1 MNHHGHLPDGLICS
15 ASSEPMRE
23 ALILFAHGAR
33 DPEWA
38 QPLRQVEARVRS
50 MASDVYVDLAF
61 LEFLAP
67 RLVDSVNAAIAQ
79 GAGRIRIVPL
89 FIAQGGHLRHD
100 LPRLVAELQS
110 QWPTIQ
116 FSLARAIGEEDGVIA
131 AMAAAALQT

>member
-1 MNHHGHLPDGLICS
+1 MKIPTRMNHHGHLPDGLICS

-50 MASDVYVDLAF
+50 MASDVHVDLAF

-67 RLVDSVNAAIAQ
+67 SLVDSLNAAIAQ

-89 FIAQGGHLRHD
+89 FIAQGG
-100 LPRLVAELQS
+100 
-110 QWPTIQ
+110 
-116 FSLARAIGEEDGVIA
+116 
-131 AMAAAALQT
+131 